1 MLKFAAK
8 GIHYWYPSKYS
19 GLCIA
24 CGQVFYSARKE
35 ATICC
40 SKCPKRRGTFGPSY
54 KKGRTKSIHGYIILS
69 GQYSHPKAT
78 GGSFNVPEHIIV
90 MEKHLGRHLKP
101 NETVH
106 HKNGIRDDNR
116 IDNLELW
123 TSSHPYG
130 QRVED
135 LLKFVIDNYPD
146 ELRKLL

>member
-1 MLKFAAK
+1 VVCVLLADKFSTLQGKKLPYAVASVLSDEV
-8 GIHYWYPSKYS
+8 PS
-19 GLCIA
+19 A
-24 CGQVFYSARKE
+24 PP
-35 ATICC
+35 T
-40 SKCPKRRGTFGPSY
+40 